1 MDYFDCNAM
10 IGALG
15 SGPEE
20 VSLSVA
26 GLLEEMERYGIKQAL
41 VTSTAALEYNARAGN
56 QVLAR
61 EIEAHANLFPLY
73 ALTPDPGALEE
84 AAALLPSRPFAALLA
99 ADREHHNFSL
109 REWCSGPLLAA
120 LEQRNIPVFLRPGLV
135 GWEEMAAVLEA
146 HSNLPVV
153 VTHTGY
159 RADRYIYPLARRYPR
174 LMVETSMYVGH
185 RQLEEFA
192 QTFGAERLLFGTNLP
207 YYTPGAALA
216 VLAYA
221 RLSEAERA
229 RVAGGNLTLLLER
242 QA

>member
-15 SGPEE
+15 AGPEG
-20 VSLSVA
+20 VGLSAA
-26 GLLEEMERYGIKQAL
+26 GLLEETEQYGIKQAL
-41 VTSTAALEYNARAGN
+41 VSSTAALEYNARAGN
-56 QVLAR
+56 RVLAH

-73 ALTPDPGALEE
+73 ALTPEAGALEE

-99 ADREHHNFSL
+99 PDRDHHNFSL

-120 LEQRNIPVFLRPGLV
+120 LEQRRIPVFLRPALA
-135 GWEEMAAVLEA
+135 GWEEVAAVLEA
-146 HSNLPVV
+146 HPKLPVV

-159 RADRYIYPLARRYPR
+159 RADRYIYPLASRYPR
-174 LMVETSMYVGH
+174 LMVESSMYVGH

-192 QTFGAERLLFGTNLP
+192 HTFGAERLLFGTNLP

-221 RLSEAERA
+221 RLSEADRA
-229 RVAGGNLTLLLER
+229 RVAGGNLRLLLEG
-242 QA
+242 QT